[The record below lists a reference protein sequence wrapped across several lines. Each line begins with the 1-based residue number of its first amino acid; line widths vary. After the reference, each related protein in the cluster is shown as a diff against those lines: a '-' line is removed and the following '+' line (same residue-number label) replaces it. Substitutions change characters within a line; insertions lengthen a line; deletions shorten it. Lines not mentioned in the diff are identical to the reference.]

1 MKFILP
7 IVPKEVIND
16 ESECLH
22 TGSLFFMTSTYFSEN
37 GLRGE
42 SVI

>member
-16 ESECLH
+16 D
-22 TGSLFFMTSTYFSEN
+22 
-37 GLRGE
+37 E
-42 SVI
+42 SVKSPRRKSILYDFDLLF

>member
-16 ESECLH
+16 ESVKSPRRKSILYDFDLL
-22 TGSLFFMTSTYFSEN
+22 S
-37 GLRGE
+37 
-42 SVI
+42 